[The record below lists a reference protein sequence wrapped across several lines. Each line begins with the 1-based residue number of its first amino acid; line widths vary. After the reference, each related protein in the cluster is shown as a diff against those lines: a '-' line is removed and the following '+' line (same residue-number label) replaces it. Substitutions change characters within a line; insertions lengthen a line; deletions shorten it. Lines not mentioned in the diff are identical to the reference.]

1 MTPLSELMSGHVF
14 GYLLVVAR
22 IGTAMMFMPGFGE
35 HYIPSRSKGLL
46 VLTACLAIY
55 PATPVV
61 AMAPDGLPV
70 IARLLFVEITIG
82 MWIGVMSRTLMS
94 ALQFAGYQVGMVS
107 ALANAFSNDSGSFQ
121 GSTMLAQ
128 FLLVTGLALI
138 FITNT
143 HHIMLEALLSSY
155 NTFPVGH
162 IETGDMTEQG
172 VKMTSYSLYLGM
184 SLAAPFYVLGVL
196 NNVGL
201 GLANRMMPTLP
212 VFFVASSLLIFS
224 GITAFA
230 IAAPNMLM
238 SWLPIFATWFG
249 TFEL

>member
-1 MTPLSELMSGHVF
+1 MELGDFMSDHIL
-14 GYLLVVAR
+14 GYFLVVAR

-35 HYIPSRSKGLL
+35 HYIPTRPKVLL
-46 VLTACLAIY
+46 ILTACLAIY

-61 AMAPDGLPV
+61 ALAPEGLPMV
-70 IARLLFVEITIG
+70 ARLLLAEVTIG
-82 MWIGVMSRTLMS
+82 LWIGVMARTLMT
-94 ALQFAGYQVGMVS
+94 ALQFAGYQAGMVS

-162 IETGDMTEQG
+162 VEAGDFTEQG
-172 VKMTSYSLYLGM
+172 VRMTSYSIYLGM

-230 IAAPNMLM
+230 VAAPNMLM
-238 SWLPIFATWFG
+238 SWLPIFAEWFG
-249 TFEL
+249 RFEL